1 MAGSQNAKDVN
12 TFQIASV
19 GTLADRVTEVLAYKI
34 KNQELPPDFRLTEH
48 IMAKRFG
55 VSRTVIREA
64 ISRLKSDGLVESRQG
79 LGTVVLRPGAATAFR
94 IDVGTT
100 DSLPAALQVMELRRG
115 IEGEAAALA
124 AQRRTPEQLVS
135 IKQALVEID
144 EAVEKDDDGADE
156 DFGLHKI
163 IALTTG
169 NPLYVSLLD
178 FLGHFMHTS
187 IKVTRANKARH
198 MDLSIQA
205 EHQAIIEA
213 IAQADPDAARRAAVA
228 HIDNAAARL
237 RLANPDKRDSQ

>member
-1 MAGSQNAKDVN
+1 MTGPQNIKDVN
-12 TFQIASV
+12 TFQIVSV

-79 LGTVVLRPGAATAFR
+79 LGTVVLPPAAATAFR

-115 IEGEAAALA
+115 IEGEAAALS
-124 AQRRTPEQLVS
+124 AQRRTPEQLVR

-144 EAVEKDDDGADE
+144 EAVEKDNDGADE
-156 DFGLHKI
+156 DIGLHKI

-169 NPLYVSLLD
+169 NSLYVSLLD
-178 FLGHFMHTS
+178 FLDHFMHAS

-198 MDLSIQA
+198 MDPSIQA

-237 RLANPDKRDSQ
+237 RLANPDKCDSQ

>member
-1 MAGSQNAKDVN
+1 MAGSQNIKDVN

-19 GTLADRVTEVLAYKI
+19 GTLADRVTEVLAHKI

-115 IEGEAAALA
+115 LEGEAAALA
-124 AQRRTPEQLVS
+124 AQRRTPEQLVR
-135 IKQALVEID
+135 IKQALAKID
-144 EAVEKDDDGADE
+144 EAVEKDSDGADE
-156 DFGLHKI
+156 EGGLHKI

-169 NPLYVSLLD
+169 NSLYVSLLD
-178 FLGHFMHTS
+178 FLGHFMHAS
-187 IKVTRANKARH
+187 IKATRANKARH
-198 MDLSIQA
+198 MDCSIQA

-237 RLANPDKRDSQ
+237 RLANSDKCDSQ